1 MSESKQ
7 TLDQVQLEQKIHAE
21 QVNSLYSQA
30 PAAFVMELLVASFI
44 ALSVSSQ
51 VGNRATLFWWLFMV
65 CFSAADFF
73 AYIAY
78 KSKPEN
84 YDNPSLWFK
93 VFLTS
98 VVMISSA
105 WGFGG
110 LYLLTKLDLS
120 YQVFMVA
127 IMAMIAGAAVAALS
141 LRCISL
147 CLVLFFSLSPIIVW
161 LIFFGTETVH
171 VLIASVLAPYGL
183 ALAVGG
189 FQLSRQVRESL
200 RLRFENEELADSL
213 KNSNGRLKSLNQELI
228 LLSSTDALTQVANRR
243 YFDERLEKEWRRIVR
258 EKGELAIVM
267 IDVDHFKLYNDSLG
281 HQQGDICLRKVA
293 LCIRDSLRRPADI
306 VARYGGEE
314 FILLLPNTTREG
326 AVRVAEMVRENV
338 INLDLPHPSSETLE
352 MITVSIGI
360 GFTQP
365 EEDSLRRDI
374 IAAADKALYQS
385 KTSGRNK
392 VSLKAL

>member
-1 MSESKQ
+1 M
-7 TLDQVQLEQKIHAE
+7 
-21 QVNSLYSQA
+21 
-30 PAAFVMELLVASFI
+30 
-44 ALSVSSQ
+44 
-51 VGNRATLFWWLFMV
+51 
-65 CFSAADFF
+65 
-73 AYIAY
+73 
-78 KSKPEN
+78 
-84 YDNPSLWFK
+84 
-93 VFLTS
+93 
-98 VVMISSA
+98 
-105 WGFGG
+105 
-110 LYLLTKLDLS
+110 
-120 YQVFMVA
+120 
-127 IMAMIAGAAVAALS
+127 
-141 LRCISL
+141 
-147 CLVLFFSLSPIIVW
+147 
-161 LIFFGTETVH
+161 
-171 VLIASVLAPYGL
+171 LIASVLAPYGL